1 MIYAS
6 TGSAAFN
13 AWLDQAVRR
22 MGDDARAALGGNLV
36 ALVLGGGYG
45 RGEGG
50 VARSGGQERP
60 YNDLDFTV
68 IVRRKRGVAAA
79 LEPVRRR
86 GQESVGLEV
95 DFSRPLT
102 ERDVANWPRWLM
114 WQDLLNGH
122 VVVEGPPDILARLAP
137 ASLREPLPAIE
148 ATRLLLNR
156 GAGLLWAMRVARCC
170 EAAPD
175 ADFARRNYHKCAL
188 ALGDAALIAWGRYVT
203 PCAGRAE
210 RLASLER
217 EREDVRRL
225 GAGETY
231 GAALKFKVSPGEV
244 DTAAPAERDLADM
257 AARWGR
263 VFLGVE
269 NQRTGKKF
277 ATLDDY
283 AAWPGL
289 REPELHTAFRRARN
303 LAQNA
308 RRGVFS
314 WRYGR
319 ESLYRQAPR
328 LLGQAGPVVAGW
340 PVESARFLE
349 TWKRFN

>member
-6 TGSAAFN
+6 AGSEAFN

-22 MGDDARAALGGNLV
+22 VADDAQAALGQNLV

-50 VARSGGQERP
+50 VVVLDGQERP

-68 IVRRKRGVAAA
+68 IVRRKQGVAAA
-79 LEPVRRR
+79 LAPVSRCGREAA
-86 GQESVGLEV
+86 GVEV

-102 ERDVANWPRWLM
+102 EDDVAHWPRWLM

-122 VVVEGPPDILARLAP
+122 VVVKGPADILARLAP

-156 GAGLLWAMRVARCC
+156 GAGLLWAMRVARGC

-175 ADFARRNYHKCAL
+175 SDFVRRNYYKCAL
-188 ALGDAALIAWGRYVT
+188 ALGDAALIAWERYT
-203 PCAGRAE
+203 TLCAGRDQ
-210 RLASLER
+210 RLAALEGER
-217 EREDVRRL
+217 EEVRRL
-225 GAGETY
+225 GAGEMY
-231 GAALKFKVSPGEV
+231 AAALRFKVSPGGA
-244 DTAAPAERDLADM
+244 DLPAPDDKALGAM
-257 AARWGR
+257 AAAWGR

-269 NQRTGKKF
+269 NRRTGKGHR
-277 ATLDDY
+277 TLDEY
-283 AAWPGL
+283 VAWRGL
-289 REPELHTAFRRARN
+289 REPELHTPWRLARN
-303 LAQNA
+303 AAQNA
-308 RRGVFS
+308 ARRALS

-319 ESLYRQAPR
+319 EDLYRQAPR
-328 LLGQAGPVVAGW
+328 LLGVAGPAAADW
-340 PVESARFLE
+340 PAESARFLE